1 MTELSSPGRV
11 YFPGAGITKQD
22 YADYLS
28 QVCEAML
35 PHVARRPLSLV
46 RCPGGVEKQC
56 FFQKHH
62 AKGMPDGFKPVKIKE
77 KDGGKEPYVFID
89 DIEGL
94 KSCAQFGALELH
106 PWGSTIDDIERP
118 ERIIFDL
125 DPDEGL
131 DFSDVKDAARDIKDL
146 LESAGLSPYPML
158 TGGKGVHVI
167 APLEPKAG
175 WDGVK
180 AFCRGLATA
189 LADNQPARYTAQM
202 SKAKRKGRI
211 FIDWLRNQRGQTSV
225 APYSVR
231 ARKGA
236 PVATPI
242 RWDELSKAKSGADY
256 DVESL
261 PRRLSSMKSDP
272 WKDYFDDAKPLS
284 KGAISWAKEA
294 GGD

>member
-1 MTELSSPGRV
+1 MTQLSSPGRV
-11 YFPGAGITKQD
+11 YFPEAGVTKQD
-22 YADYLS
+22 YAEYLDA
-28 QVCEAML
+28 VCEVML

-46 RCPGGVEKQC
+46 RCPGGVETDC

-62 AKGMPDGFKPVKIKE
+62 ARGMPDGFKPVTIRE
-77 KDGGKEPYVFID
+77 KDGETAPYIYID
-89 DIEGL
+89 DRDGL

-106 PWGSTIDDIERP
+106 PWGASIDDVEHP
-118 ERIIFDL
+118 ERLIFDL

-131 DFSDVKDAARDIKDL
+131 DFADVKAAAKDIKDL

-167 APLEPKAG
+167 APLAPEAD
-175 WDGVK
+175 WDGVR
-180 AFCRGLATA
+180 AFCRGLAQA
-189 LADNQPARYTAQM
+189 LAEGQPDRYTAEM
-202 SKAKRKGRI
+202 SKARRKGRI

-242 RWDELSKAKSGADY
+242 RWDELSKAASGAHY
-256 DVESL
+256 DMTSL
-261 PRRLSSMKSDP
+261 PRRLASLRDDP
-272 WKDYFDDAKPLS
+272 WADYFGDAKPLS
-284 KGAISWAKEA
+284 PGAIDWARRA
-294 GGD
+294 GGG

>member
-1 MTELSSPGRV
+1 MTDLSNPDRV
-11 YFPGAGITKQD
+11 YYPEAGITKQA
-22 YADYLS
+22 YADYLAA
-28 QVCEAML
+28 VCEAML

-46 RCPGGVEKQC
+46 RCPGGVEQDC

-62 AKGMPDGFKPVKIKE
+62 AKGMPDGFKPVTIAE
-77 KDGGKEPYVFID
+77 KSGDTEPYVYLD

-106 PWGSTIDDIERP
+106 PWGARIDDVEHP

-131 DFSDVKDAARDIKDL
+131 DFADVKAAAKDIKDL
-146 LESAGLSPYPML
+146 LESAGLSPYAML

-167 APLEPKAG
+167 APLEPKAD

-180 AFCRGLATA
+180 AFCRGLAKA
-189 LADNQPARYTAQM
+189 LAANQPDRYTAQM
-202 SKAKRKGRI
+202 SKARRKGRV

-225 APYSVR
+225 APYSAR

-236 PVATPI
+236 PTATPI
-242 RWDELSKAKSGADY
+242 RWDELAGASSGADY
-256 DVESL
+256 TVESL
-261 PRRLSSMKSDP
+261 PRRLASLNADP
-272 WKDYFDDAKPLS
+272 WAGYFDDATPLS
-284 KGAISWAKEA
+284 QGAIAWARKA

>member
-1 MTELSSPGRV
+1 MTELSNPDRV
-11 YFPGAGITKQD
+11 YFPQAEITKQD
-22 YADYLS
+22 YADYLAA
-28 QVCEAML
+28 VCEAML

-62 AKGMPDGFKPVKIKE
+62 AKGMPDGFKPVTVKE
-77 KDGGKEPYVFID
+77 KDGGEEPYVYLD
-89 DIEGL
+89 DLEGL
-94 KSCAQFGALELH
+94 QSCAQFGALELH
-106 PWGSTIDDIERP
+106 PWGAPLDDLDHP
-118 ERIIFDL
+118 ERLIFDL

-131 DFSDVKDAARDIKDL
+131 DFSDVKDAAKDIKDI
-146 LESAGLSPYPML
+146 LESAGLVPYPML

-167 APLEPKAG
+167 APLKPKAD

-189 LADNQPARYTAQM
+189 LADNQPERYTAQM

-225 APYSVR
+225 APYSAR

-242 RWDELSKAKSGADY
+242 RWDELAKAKSGAEY

-261 PRRLSSMKSDP
+261 PRRLASMKTDP
-272 WKDYFDDAKPLS
+272 WADYFDDAEPLS
-284 KGAISWAKEA
+284 HGAIDWAERA
-294 GGD
+294 GEN

>member
-1 MTELSSPGRV
+1 MTELSSPDRV

-22 YADYLS
+22 YADYLDE
-28 QVCEAML
+28 VCDTML
-35 PHVARRPLSLV
+35 PHVAGRPLSLV
-46 RCPGGVEKQC
+46 RCPGGVEQQC

-62 AKGMPDGFKPVKIKE
+62 AKGMPDGFKPATIKE
-77 KDGGKEPYVFID
+77 KDGAKKPYVFID

-106 PWGSTIDDIERP
+106 PWGAPIDDVERP
-118 ERIIFDL
+118 QRLVFDL

-131 DFSDVKDAARDIKDL
+131 DFAEVKAAAKDIRDL
-146 LESAGLSPYPML
+146 LESAGLAPYPML

-167 APLEPKAG
+167 APLKPQAG
-175 WDGVK
+175 WDDVK
-180 AFCRGLATA
+180 AFCRGLAKA
-189 LADNQPARYTAQM
+189 LAENQPERYTAEM

-231 ARKGA
+231 ARPGA
-236 PVATPI
+236 PVAAPI
-242 RWDELSKAKSGADY
+242 RWDELARANSGAQY
-256 DVESL
+256 AVQSL
-261 PRRLSSMKSDP
+261 PRRLSSLKADP
-272 WKDYFDDAKPLS
+272 WADYFGDAEALS
-284 KGAISWAKEA
+284 NGAVEWAKTA

>member
-1 MTELSSPGRV
+1 MTELSNPGRV
-11 YFPGAGITKQD
+11 YFPEADITKQD
-22 YADYLS
+22 YADYLAK
-28 QVCEAML
+28 VCEAML

-46 RCPGGVEKQC
+46 RCPGGVEKAC

-62 AKGMPDGFKPVKIKE
+62 AKGMPDGFKPVTIRE
-77 KDGGKEPYVFID
+77 KDGSKEPYVYLD

-106 PWGSTIDDIERP
+106 PWGATIDDVEHP

-131 DFSDVKDAARDIKDL
+131 DFADVKSAAKDIKDL
-146 LESAGLSPYPML
+146 LESAGLVPYPML

-167 APLEPKAG
+167 APLKPQAD

-180 AFCRGLATA
+180 AFCRGLAKA
-189 LADNQPARYTAQM
+189 LGENQPDRYTAEM

-242 RWDELSKAKSGADY
+242 RWDELAGAASGAEY

-261 PRRLSSMKSDP
+261 PRRLASMKADP
-272 WKDYFDDAKPLS
+272 WADYFKDAEPLS
-284 KGAISWAKEA
+284 KGAIDWAKQA